1 MADNVNVK
9 VIVVDHVDLNSIM
22 TTFSELVH
30 DKFYKSI
37 PYKDYT
43 KLKKYNKEVEFR
55 FYPEDGAVLAVP
67 VEEGS
72 GLLWWGKK
80 TDDSFGSFLWGH
92 FQEELKEMTKDDKK
106 FKYDLFGELSNSTAD
121 SAKAT
126 SSIVATNDYIGDL
139 CYDGKT
145 AYDSTTTATSSW
157 HSVDSYITTEVE
169 TQVDMLK
176 RRVEELGKLIK
187 DSVAEVNDNLSRKVE
202 IADFEYGLADL
213 HSEIMD
219 HVDDAR
225 YSVVEVSEELRDL
238 KQKIKDNQKT
248 KAVVYD
254 QWGVPHEV
262 EAELQ
267 STSSNCY
274 PVKNYKIDIKADY
287 MSACDNGKEKNN
299 MDTNKMFNGFECG
312 PVDDRIKMSPYG
324 MAIRNADGRYV
335 SYDAKNGN
343 IMDVEVFNFDNHK
356 LIWKMP
362 VAVSAIAVGD
372 TVIHMKKPMFVT
384 SITNGITVIDIFN
397 GEVKTIV
404 PAQNMFGFNFVTKV
418 VSLFNFTGD
427 NTPTAENPFGNI
439 MPFMLM
445 GNEDMDMKDF
455 FMMMAVA
462 NGGNMNAMFQ
472 NPFMMYAMMND
483 NGDMKEMLPFMLWGQ
498 TGLFGQAPVQHQ
510 CHCGQHNGE
519 NH

>member
-1 MADNVNVK
+1 MANYAY
-9 VIVVDHVDLNSIM
+9 VIAVDGNSLSDIVQS
-22 TTFSELVH
+22 FN
-30 DKFYKSI
+30 DCIKNKFYSPI
-37 PYKDYT
+37 AYKDFQRI
-43 KLKKYNKEVEFR
+43 KKFEGEVEIR
-55 FYPEDGAVLAVP
+55 FAKDNGMVMIVPTDLTLSMLWCGNKNDGSLG
-67 VEEGS
+67 E
-72 GLLWWGKK
+72 
-80 TDDSFGSFLWGH
+80 FLWNY
-92 FQEELKEMTKDDKK
+92 FEEELKEMYKEDNLKINK
-106 FKYDLFGELSNSTAD
+106 EINKAEYKYDLFGVAECSAANCHAYDTKTEVDSDLSVCTNAVTAKTAIPQ
-121 SAKAT
+121 SYFY
-126 SSIVATNDYIGDL
+126 NDYDCATI
-139 CYDGKT
+139 
-145 AYDSTTTATSSW
+145 ASTSTSTS
-157 HSVDSYITTEVE
+157 IE
-169 TQVDMLK
+169 TPLDKVK
-176 RRVEELGKLIK
+176 KRVEELGKLVQ
-187 DSVAEVNDNLSRKVE
+187 DSVTAIEEQLCTKVNIDEMHYHVKNYSDDLLEDIDSARWDIHLLLDRVAALE
-202 IADFEYGLADL
+202 DQLAHL
-213 HSEIMD
+213 
-219 HVDDAR
+219 
-225 YSVVEVSEELRDL
+225 
-238 KQKIKDNQKT
+238 QKISAQ
-248 KAVVYD
+248 
-254 QWGVPHEV
+254 G
-262 EAELQ
+262 
-267 STSSNCY
+267 TSSNVY
-274 PVKNYKIDIKADY
+274 PVKTYNIKADI
-287 MSACDNGKEKNN
+287 SSSCDNGKEKNN

-445 GNEDMDMKDF
+445 GNEDMDMEDF

>member
-1 MADNVNVK
+1 MAREPF
-9 VIVVDHVDLNSIM
+9 VINKNEWQRM
-22 TTFSELVH
+22 F
-30 DKFYKSI
+30 DKFCNEVYAKKRKPI
-37 PYKDYT
+37 PYQLFRQIKNGPQKDAQISFYDDGT
-43 KLKKYNKEVEFR
+43 VEIYDVARVGKPNFDM
-55 FYPEDGAVLAVP
+55 YSGEINDG
-67 VEEGS
+67 
-72 GLLWWGKK
+72 
-80 TDDSFGSFLWGH
+80 SFGSYLSEY
-92 FQEELKEMTKDDKK
+92 FQEEGKMHPDNKPV
-106 FKYDLFGELSNSTAD
+106 YDLWGLASESLTSVNKAEDNCCIAADGIGTAKVTTCAGDPYSNYADSCSTAVSTSYTTITD
-121 SAKAT
+121 INSERIKELETAVTRLQEEVAQKAN
-126 SSIVATNDYIGDL
+126 IDDVYHLEN
-139 CYDGKT
+139 
-145 AYDSTTTATSSW
+145 
-157 HSVDSYITTEVE
+157 
-169 TQVDMLK
+169 
-176 RRVEELGKLIK
+176 
-187 DSVAEVNDNLSRKVE
+187 
-202 IADFEYGLADL
+202 DL
-213 HSEIMD
+213 HQRVDELAWCADD
-219 HVDDAR
+219 HEAAINKLYDELEAMPK
-225 YSVVEVSEELRDL
+225 VSF
-238 KQKIKDNQKT
+238 
-248 KAVVYD
+248 
-254 QWGVPHEV
+254 
-262 EAELQ
+262 Q

-274 PVKNYKIDIKADY
+274 PVKNYKIDIAGGCV
-287 MSACDNGKEKNN
+287 CDDDSRKEKEN
-299 MDTNKMFNGFECG
+299 MDTNKMFNGFEFG

-427 NTPTAENPFGNI
+427 NTPTAENPFGNV

-472 NPFMMYAMMND
+472 NPFMLYAMMSD
-483 NGDMKEMLPFMLWGQ
+483 NENMKEMLPFMLMGQ
-498 TGLFGQAPVQHQ
+498 TGMFGQTPANHQ
-510 CHCGQHNGE
+510 CNCGQDHQ
-519 NH
+519 